1 MLRMA
6 DVERTHVLDVF
17 HHNEA
22 AMRQGLQME
31 VGQFDGS
38 DQKRTRIGTKQL
50 IVFGTDDHCKL
61 PDL

>member
-6 DVERTHVLDVF
+6 DVERTHILDVF

-22 AMRQGLQME
+22 AMCQGLQMD

-38 DQKRTRIGTKQL
+38 DQKRARIGTKQL
-50 IVFGTDDHCKL
+50 IVFGPDDHGKL